1 MDLETDMSRFDDFVI
16 LTTTYK
22 TVHNHELTVNLLYP
36 KSLNELSQQLRTRP
50 VLLRYHGGG
59 LVGGYS
65 LYPGFFN
72 PWYLEL
78 AKENSAII
86 VSPDYRLLPESSVM
100 EILEDVED
108 NWKWIHQAL
117 PAFLEQQTQGTIQPD
132 LSRIMCVGDSAGGYL
147 SLQMG
152 LNHPSEIRAINA
164 VYPVVDFKSPYF
176 CNGQE
181 RPVFNMPTFPRDCLE
196 RHMEEVKRQ
205 ETLTQK
211 PVIVSS
217 GAGNERL
224 ELMFSLCQYGRLGNF
239 FPDDTLAPYP
249 LKKLDQGARFPSGG
263 VLVLHGKDDTVAPV
277 EQSYGLASK
286 LAEIDPELNFKLIVR
301 DGEHGF
307 DHSAKLRDEWLWN
320 AVQDILK
327 AWLE

>member
-1 MDLETDMSRFDDFVI
+1 
-16 LTTTYK
+16 
-22 TVHNHELTVNLLYP
+22 
-36 KSLNELSQQLRTRP
+36 
-50 VLLRYHGGG
+50 

-65 LYPGFFN
+65 LYPAFFN

-100 EILEDVED
+100 DILEDVED
-108 NWKWIHQAL
+108 NWKWIPQAL
-117 PAFLEQQTQGTIQPD
+117 PTFLEQQTEGTIKAD

-164 VYPVVDFKSPYF
+164 VYPVVDFKSPHF

-205 ETLTQK
+205 ETLEQK

-217 GAGNERL
+217 RAGNERL
-224 ELMFSLCQYGRLGNF
+224 ELMFSLCQHGRLGSF
-239 FPDDTLAPYP
+239 FPDNTIAPYP
-249 LKKLDQGARFPSGG
+249 LKKLDHGARFPRGG

-277 EQSYGLASK
+277 EQSYGLANK